1 MDDLKEMDPV
11 YCDSLQ
17 WVMNNSIDGVDVLEN
32 FSVVRQEF
40 GESVEVE
47 LIPNGKNIAVTDK
60 NKRAYV
66 EALVAWECGKA
77 FEKQI
82 NAIRNG
88 FFDIIPE
95 EAVKVFNVKELELL
109 INGKEDIDVDDM
121 QSGSVY
127 NGGYDLDSKP
137 IALFWEAMKEWTIKE
152 RGEVLRFVT
161 GTSRVPLDGFDPVF
175 TITKASEG
183 GKNALPSAHTCFNQ
197 LVLPEYENLK
207 QLQEKMKFA
216 IAEGSVGFHLT

>member
-1 MDDLKEMDPV
+1 MPGQENLPG
-11 YCDSLQ
+11 SFTLQ
-17 WVMNNSIDGVDVLEN
+17 
-32 FSVVRQEF
+32 F

-95 EAVKVFNVKELELL
+95 EAVKVFNVKM
-109 INGKEDIDVDDM
+109 N
-121 QSGSVY
+121 
-127 NGGYDLDSKP
+127 
-137 IALFWEAMKEWTIKE
+137 E
-152 RGEVLRFVT
+152 R
-161 GTSRVPLDGFDPVF
+161 
-175 TITKASEG
+175 
-183 GKNALPSAHTCFNQ
+183 
-197 LVLPEYENLK
+197 
-207 QLQEKMKFA
+207 KF
-216 IAEGSVGFHLT
+216 